1 MIEKLSKYK
10 DLEIKV
16 SKMSLKTE
24 TESVVIAA
32 LGLLK
37 TDLGK
42 YVEKIT
48 RNIIIE
54 ELPKMSFLGTAHILQ
69 KVLSTN

>member
-1 MIEKLSKYK
+1 MIVKLSKYK